1 MDRVFPHSDDTRV
14 GSIFFRCSEF
24 VCFELVVLQS
34 GLHGKVAAKL
44 ITYIGYG
51 AAAIE
56 FRTQRCQNHGGNGYR
71 IIPQLIL
78 FPARKI
84 NHFRKVRVW
93 VHQNNFMT
101 QSTHHHYIERRK
113 FLHARSPHI
122 ICIIQAN

>member
-56 FRTQRCQNHGGNGYR
+56 FRTQRGAKTTVGMGSRQENKSLQKSKSLGSS
-71 IIPQLIL
+71 
-78 FPARKI
+78 K
-84 NHFRKVRVW
+84 
-93 VHQNNFMT
+93 
-101 QSTHHHYIERRK
+101 
-113 FLHARSPHI
+113 
-122 ICIIQAN
+122 